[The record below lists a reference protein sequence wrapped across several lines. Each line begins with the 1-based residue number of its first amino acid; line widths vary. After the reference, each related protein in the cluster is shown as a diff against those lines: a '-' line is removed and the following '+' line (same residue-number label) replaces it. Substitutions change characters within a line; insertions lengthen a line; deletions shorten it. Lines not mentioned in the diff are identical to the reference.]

1 MYSNSF
7 ENKKAKKHVMMIV
20 AISLPKKIRDI
31 RNENKVQQANHK
43 KVFRIDPDSEVPKRW
58 TLIIPIR

>member
-1 MYSNSF
+1 LYSNSF
-7 ENKKAKKHVMMIV
+7 ENTKAKTHVMMIV

-43 KVFRIDPDSEVPKRW
+43 KVFRIDPDSEVPKR
-58 TLIIPIR
+58 